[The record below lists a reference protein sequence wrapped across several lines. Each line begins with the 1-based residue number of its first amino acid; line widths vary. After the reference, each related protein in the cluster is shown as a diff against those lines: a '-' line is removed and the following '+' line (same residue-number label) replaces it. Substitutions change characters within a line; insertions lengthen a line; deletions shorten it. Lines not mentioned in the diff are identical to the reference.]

1 MAQTEDQSTA
11 DLDPQDAPGKT
22 LSADEIQAL
31 AQQFGE
37 ALGEKHGQ
45 PVQQIILL
53 IEKCGL
59 QFVEKIMAETEA
71 TESAGGLLT
80 QDSKRRRTKG
90 GVFFYLAKG
99 QMDPQY
105 LTEVFP
111 NLVKHGDGNIMPPG
125 IEWADRLQHMQALR
139 DNPGRINNLT
149 VKLTGR
155 PGALHIEGSSVMTVI
170 EQQDVK
176 APPYPKG
183 VPPFG
188 SVDGRSTCY
197 VFMGLRH
204 WQKVEKALENE
215 KDMLVIEGTVI
226 YDPQLDGISILS
238 TGVTTKI
245 LEQLKRQKQPGAK
258 SGAHAAKA
266 PVKGKR
272 SRSPLV
278 MTPPP
283 DLSALPEET
292 ADKLRKLYDA
302 ADRLRLKLV
311 AMQDKEQTSGVA
323 MTRRLLEQTEKQI
336 TTLAKQYDL

>member
-1 MAQTEDQSTA
+1 
-11 DLDPQDAPGKT
+11 
-22 LSADEIQAL
+22 
-31 AQQFGE
+31 
-37 ALGEKHGQ
+37 
-45 PVQQIILL
+45 
-53 IEKCGL
+53 
-59 QFVEKIMAETEA
+59 MAETEA

-139 DNPGRINNLT
+139 DNPGQINNLT
-149 VKLTGR
+149 VKLTGSAR
-155 PGALHIEGSSVMTVI
+155 CAAYRR
-170 EQQDVK
+170 QQRHDRDR
-176 APPYPKG
+176 ATGCQSAPYPKG

-238 TGVTTKI
+238 TGGHYQDSRT
-245 LEQLKRQKQPGAK
+245 
-258 SGAHAAKA
+258 AKA
-266 PVKGKR
+266 TEAARREIRR
-272 SRSPLV
+272 SRSKSPRQGKTV
-278 MTPPP
+278 EVATSDDSPPR
-283 DLSALPEET
+283 PERL
-292 ADKLRKLYDA
+292 ARRNGGKIRKLYDA

-323 MTRRLLEQTEKQI
+323 MTPPPAGTNRKANHYAGKAIRSISKLTNTKSDPMPPSSFGRCCTPFARRDPVPLLACRE
-336 TTLAKQYDL
+336 TLPFFPPCRLQQ